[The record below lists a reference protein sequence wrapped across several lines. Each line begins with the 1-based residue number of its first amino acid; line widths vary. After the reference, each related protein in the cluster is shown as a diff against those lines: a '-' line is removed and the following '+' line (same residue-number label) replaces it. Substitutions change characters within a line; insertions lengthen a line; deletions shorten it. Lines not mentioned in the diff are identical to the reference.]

1 MRLAH
6 QTLLP
11 VHESARRTPR
21 LQAKLLLLRTNPL
34 ARRSV
39 LQAKGMIAPFVMRTC
54 IMNPP
59 TTSIGVRD
67 VEIQS
72 IRHALRP
79 VRRNIYSGTLLTQN
93 RITGAEQKRKE
104 GVQVTCVWCRSP
116 WIVPGPK
123 GSGSGLVRTNS
134 RGYINLSGVAGLSP
148 VRDASTCRLALNL
161 ILQFT
166 HKTLRLPW
174 SAQRRAL
181 LWLSRL

>member
-1 MRLAH
+1 MRSSVMRLAH

-79 VRRNIYSGTLLTQN
+79 VRRNVCSFRHIINSELHHRGRTKEEGRSTGYMCMVSSALDRSWTQGFWKWSGPY
-93 RITGAEQKRKE
+93 K
-104 GVQVTCVWCRSP
+104 
-116 WIVPGPK
+116 
-123 GSGSGLVRTNS
+123 
-134 RGYINLSGVAGLSP
+134 
-148 VRDASTCRLALNL
+148 
-161 ILQFT
+161 
-166 HKTLRLPW
+166 
-174 SAQRRAL
+174 
-181 LWLSRL
+181 